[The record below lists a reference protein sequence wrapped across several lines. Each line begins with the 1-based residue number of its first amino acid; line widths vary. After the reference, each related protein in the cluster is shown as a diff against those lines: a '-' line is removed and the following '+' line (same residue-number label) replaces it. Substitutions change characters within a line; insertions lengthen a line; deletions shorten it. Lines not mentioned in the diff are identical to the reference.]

1 MDILITSN
9 NFHTLTDIVIVD
21 PTRTDIVT
29 NINNDNTCTNDGYSE
44 EYMLLRQMN
53 TMRWLH

>member
-21 PTRTDIVT
+21 PTRTDTVMS
-29 NINNDNTCTNDGYSE
+29 INKDNTCNNDGYLE
-44 EYMLLRQMN
+44 EYMLLRRMN
-53 TMRWLH
+53 IMR